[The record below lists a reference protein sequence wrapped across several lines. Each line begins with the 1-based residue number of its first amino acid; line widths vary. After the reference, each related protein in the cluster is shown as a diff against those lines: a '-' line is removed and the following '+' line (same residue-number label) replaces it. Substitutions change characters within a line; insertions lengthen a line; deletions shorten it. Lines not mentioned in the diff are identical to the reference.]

1 MGVLID
7 VFMGVLIDVLLGTLI
22 PLLIFIDQGLNNR
35 MLEEKLAS
43 SKGME
48 MALQPLGGRALAVK
62 FHGRTTIM
70 DRRKQKQK
78 RKR

>member
-7 VFMGVLIDVLLGTLI
+7 VFMGVLIDVLLGALMPLL
-22 PLLIFIDQGLNNR
+22 PLLIFIDQELNNR

-70 DRRKQKQK
+70 DRWK
-78 RKR
+78 

>member
-1 MGVLID
+1 MGVLTD
-7 VFMGVLIDVLLGTLI
+7 VFMDVLIDILLGALMPLL

-48 MALQPLGGRALAVK
+48 MAL
-62 FHGRTTIM
+62 
-70 DRRKQKQK
+70 
-78 RKR
+78 